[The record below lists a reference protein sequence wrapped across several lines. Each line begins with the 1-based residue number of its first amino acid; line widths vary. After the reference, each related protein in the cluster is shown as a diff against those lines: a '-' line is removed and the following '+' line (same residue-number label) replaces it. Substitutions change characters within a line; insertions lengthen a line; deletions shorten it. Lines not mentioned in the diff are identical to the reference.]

1 MTDDVTVQDEAT
13 EPEEME
19 LTHQEIRIRD
29 LAVKILVARIAHCVA
44 TDATEDATED
54 GCDVRA
60 EAREAYE
67 AALDATEEFDRRTR
81 LRRRFCALS
90 RANRSDDLQQREFL

>member
-1 MTDDVTVQDEAT
+1 MTDDITVQDEAT
-13 EPEEME
+13 EPEEMD

-29 LAVKILVARIAHCVA
+29 LAAKILVARIAHCVA
-44 TDATEDATED
+44 TEGE
-54 GCDVRA
+54 CDVRA

-90 RANRSDDLQQREFL
+90 RANRGDGLQQREFS